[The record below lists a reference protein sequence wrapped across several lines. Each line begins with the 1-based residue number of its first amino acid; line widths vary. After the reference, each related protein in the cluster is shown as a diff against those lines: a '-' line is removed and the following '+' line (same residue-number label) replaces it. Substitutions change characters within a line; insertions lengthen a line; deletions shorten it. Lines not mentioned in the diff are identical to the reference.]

1 VFGSVVLAAS
11 FMLLTGT
18 SNDLTAPLFSEFPYV
33 YGFMTE
39 GAIVLLAALG
49 MMAGIWRPPG
59 VAAGES
65 HSLDRSAALGAQTSP
80 AKG

>member
-1 VFGSVVLAAS
+1 VVLAAS

-18 SNDLTAPLFSEFPYV
+18 SNDLTAWLFGEFPYV

-39 GAIVLLAALG
+39 GAIVLLVALG
-49 MMAGIWRPPG
+49 IMAGIWRPPG

-65 HSLDRSAALGAQTSP
+65 HSLERASALGAQTSP